1 MLDWCLFCHQ
11 GSGEIEII
19 CLNSSLPDKEEIVGW
34 NRKAFKKMKNLKTLI
49 IKKGK
54 FSEGP
59 KYLPNSL
66 RVLEWLKYPSQGLP
80 PDFRSKKL
88 AICKLPSSSFGSLEL
103 AEFSK
108 ASMNSSFSK
117 PNIFNSHPNC

>member
-1 MLDWCLFCHQ
+1 MCLFALQ
-11 GSGEIEII
+11 GTSEIEII
-19 CLNSSLPDKEEIVGW
+19 HLDFALLDKEEMVEW

-49 IKKGK
+49 IKNGN

-59 KYLPNSL
+59 EYLPNSL
-66 RVLEWLKYPSQGLP
+66 RVLEWLKYPSHGLP

-88 AICKLPSSSFGSLEL
+88 SLCKLPSSCFGSLEL

-108 ASMNSSFSK
+108 ASMDG
-117 PNIFNSHPNC
+117 